1 MIRKLRIRFIAV
13 ATLAAAIVIIAVS
26 CGILLTNR
34 RQTLQNIDGM
44 LTLLAQNEG
53 RFPNA
58 PDTPDASDAS
68 DGSTPNKKPT
78 RPSPPT
84 PRGDASPIRS
94 PETPFRTRFF
104 IAVADA
110 DGEIL
115 RMNTDNLASLSE
127 AEARDYVAA
136 ALAGGKTD
144 GRSDVYYYRI
154 APDTEDGMCRVVVFL
169 NCEVELAAM
178 HALARICILISV
190 LSILLVTLLSFAL
203 SGAAIRPFVL
213 NLARQKEFVTG
224 ASHELKTPIAIIQ
237 SNVEVLELTEG
248 ESKWT
253 HNIRA
258 QSERLIRL
266 AGELTMLSR
275 EDEETKKSMT
285 AVDLST
291 CVRRAVAACEERA
304 ALAKLTLCTDITD
317 GITVQGDG
325 IKLDTLCSILLDN
338 AVRYTSGDTIA
349 VTLHQKSEKAVL
361 TCANRC
367 APLDKAQLA
376 RLFDRFYRADEARS
390 GDGGFGLGLSIA
402 AATVRAHGGK
412 ITAAQDADGL
422 LTFTVIL

>member
-13 ATLAAAIVIIAVS
+13 ATLSAAIVIIAVS

-34 RQTLQNIDGM
+34 QQTLQNIDGM
-44 LTLLAQNEG
+44 LSLLAQNEG

-58 PDTPDASDAS
+58 PSGDEPGGDAQDADTE
-68 DGSTPNKKPT
+68 KPT
-78 RPSPPT
+78 PQAQ
-84 PRGDASPIRS
+84 RGDKSPVRS

-104 IAVADA
+104 MATADA

-115 RMNTDNLASLSE
+115 RLNTDNLASLSE
-127 AEARDYVAA
+127 AEARAYVTA
-136 ALAGGKTD
+136 ALAGGKTN
-144 GRSDVYYYRI
+144 GRADVYYYRV
-154 APDTEDGMCRVVVFL
+154 APDTEDGDRQVVVFL

-178 HALARICILISV
+178 HALARICVLISV
-190 LSILLVTLLSFAL
+190 LSIFLVTLLSFAL

-237 SNVEVLELTEG
+237 SNVEVIELTEG

-253 HNIRA
+253 RNIRE

-266 AGELTMLSR
+266 AGELTMLAR

-285 AVDLST
+285 AVDFSA
-291 CVRRAVAACEERA
+291 CVHRAVTACEERA
-304 ALAKLTLCTDITD
+304 ALAELTLCTDIAD

-325 IKLDTLCSILLDN
+325 VKLDTLCSILLDN

-349 VTLHQKSEKAVL
+349 VSLHKKGEKAVL

-367 APLDKAQLA
+367 APLGKAQLA

-402 AATVRAHGGK
+402 AAIVRAHGGK